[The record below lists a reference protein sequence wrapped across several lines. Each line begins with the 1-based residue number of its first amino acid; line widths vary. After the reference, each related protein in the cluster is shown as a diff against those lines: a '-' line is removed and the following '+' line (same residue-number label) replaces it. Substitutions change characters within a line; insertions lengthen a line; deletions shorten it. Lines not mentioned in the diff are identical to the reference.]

1 MQRICEPELM
11 DEPIQARAYAMADF
25 NRTDQAFC
33 DRVLRLLAERPP
45 LHPGQPLRVVDLGC
59 GPGNISF
66 RLADALPKAEL
77 LGLDGAAAML
87 ALAEARQRLEPR
99 RWPRL
104 RFGRVTLPLGSGG
117 GSAPWRSSRWAAA
130 PGWPPVP
137 STPAERQAAGQ
148 WAGDRATGA
157 SGAASA
163 LAIEAPLFEAPT
175 LGIQAPLLEAP
186 LREAPRKKDPLLGD
200 PRLTAPLLEAPDLE
214 AHPPDA
220 SAPGLGGHP
229 ADLIAPFQ
237 LVVSNS
243 LLHHLHDPAVLWTSL
258 RQLAAPGALVVVRDL
273 RRPADGGALRSLVRR
288 HGAGAPAVLRRD
300 FAHSLRAAFRPEE
313 VRQQL
318 AAAGLE
324 RLEVRPWQDRYL
336 DIWGTMPEPDPLV

>member
-11 DEPIQARAYAMADF
+11 DEPIQALAYAMADF
-25 NRTDQAFC
+25 GRSDRAFC

-45 LHPGQPLRVVDLGC
+45 LAPDQPLRVVDLGC

-66 RLADALPKAEL
+66 RLADALPTAAL

-87 ALAEARQRLEPR
+87 SLAEARQRLEPR

-104 RFGRVTLPLGSGG
+104 RFARATLPFGSGVG
-117 GSAPWRSSRWAAA
+117 FAPWRSARWDAPAAA
-130 PGWPPVP
+130 PPLEA
-137 STPAERQAAGQ
+137 TPAGPPGPDRAAGE
-148 WAGDRATGA
+148 RAI
-157 SGAASA
+157 AATSSESA
-163 LAIEAPLFEAPT
+163 LALKVPDLKGPAD
-175 LGIQAPLLEAP
+175 GIGAALLEAP
-186 LREAPRKKDPLLGD
+186 AREAPAR
-200 PRLTAPLLEAPDLE
+200 EAPASWAPAPE
-214 AHPPDA
+214 AP
-220 SAPGLGGHP
+220 APEAPARGDGERA
-229 ADLIAPFQ
+229 ADLHPRFH
-237 LVVSNS
+237 LLVSNS
-243 LLHHLHDPAVLWTSL
+243 LLHHLHDPAVLWSSL

-273 RRPADGGALRSLVRR
+273 RRPADGAALRALVAR

-336 DIWGTMPEPDPLV
+336 DIWGTMP

>member
-11 DEPIQARAYAMADF
+11 DEPIQALAYAVADF
-25 NRTDQAFC
+25 GRSDQAFC
-33 DRVLRLLAERPP
+33 NRVLRLLAERPP
-45 LHPGQPLRVVDLGC
+45 LAPGQPLRVVDLGC

-66 RLADALPKAEL
+66 RLADALPTAAL

-104 RFGRVTLPLGSGG
+104 RFARATLPLGSGV
-117 GSAPWRSSRWAAA
+117 GSAPWRPARWDAPVAVPPLESR
-130 PGWPPVP
+130 
-137 STPAERQAAGQ
+137 PAGHPAAGRS
-148 WAGDRATGA
+148 AGDRASAAPGSEGA
-157 SGAASA
+157 MALKVPVLKAPAEGIGAA
-163 LAIEAPLFEAPT
+163 
-175 LGIQAPLLEAP
+175 LLEAP
-186 LREAPRKKDPLLGD
+186 APEAPAREAPVSWAPASWAPARGHGARAADPCPPFELL
-200 PRLTAPLLEAPDLE
+200 
-214 AHPPDA
+214 
-220 SAPGLGGHP
+220 
-229 ADLIAPFQ
+229 
-237 LVVSNS
+237 VSNS
-243 LLHHLHDPAVLWTSL
+243 LLHHLHDPAVLWSSL

-273 RRPADGGALRSLVRR
+273 RRPADGAALRALVAR

-313 VRQQL
+313 VREQL

-336 DIWGTMPEPDPLV
+336 DIWGTMP